1 MAKTKSFLTSRSTGP
16 ASASDS
22 DFESVIGLRPEL
34 TERPIFSQN
43 LPVERIRPNPFQARQ
58 RFDGL
63 DELSSAIHT
72 QGFISRLRVRPDPNS
87 PGEGYFQLVYGER
100 RLRAAILAGLAAVPC
115 DVADYSDQEML
126 EIGLAENIQRQ
137 DLNPLEEAHVFQRLT
152 QNGEY
157 TIRELASR
165 IGKHK
170 DYVDGR
176 LALLRAP
183 QDVQELVSKR
193 PDTVTV
199 ARRIASLGSVGERRP
214 LIEAVLEGTLNK
226 EAVREIIRGLHT
238 LADDRTG
245 EPVVELFA
253 PGEALPDNVIELESH
268 AVVRP
273 DGQNGTGQSHGLELP
288 KKNSKPTQYNSRRI
302 NQETS
307 MVLSI
312 LNRWGELE
320 PELWQANHD
329 SLNRSIQAIRD
340 TLLELAELLAEAG
353 GANLEQK

>member
-34 TERPIFSQN
+34 AERPIFSQN

-63 DELSSAIHT
+63 DELSSAILT

-100 RLRAAILAGLAAVPC
+100 RLRAAILAGLATVPC

-137 DLNPLEEAHVFQRLT
+137 DLNPLEEALVFQRLT

-157 TIRELASR
+157 TIRELAAR

-176 LALLRAP
+176 LSLLRAP
-183 QDVQELVSKR
+183 QDVQELVSRR

-226 EAVREIIRGLHT
+226 EAVREIIRDLHI
-238 LADDRTG
+238 LSDDRTG
-245 EPVVELFA
+245 EPAVEVF
-253 PGEALPDNVIELESH
+253 GEANRVLPENVIELE
-268 AVVRP
+268 ARTVVRP
-273 DGQNGTGQSHGLELP
+273 DGQNRTGPAREAP
-288 KKNSKPTQYNSRRI
+288 KKSSKNTQYNTRRI
-302 NQETS
+302 TQETS

-312 LNRWGELE
+312 LNRWGEQE
-320 PELWQANHD
+320 PEVWQANHD

>member
-1 MAKTKSFLTSRSTGP
+1 M
-16 ASASDS
+16 
-22 DFESVIGLRPEL
+22 
-34 TERPIFSQN
+34 
-43 LPVERIRPNPFQARQ
+43 
-58 RFDGL
+58 
-63 DELSSAIHT
+63 
-72 QGFISRLRVRPDPNS
+72 
-87 PGEGYFQLVYGER
+87 
-100 RLRAAILAGLAAVPC
+100 VPC
-115 DVADYSDQEML
+115 DVADYSDKEML

-137 DLNPLEEAHVFQRLT
+137 DLNPLEEAIVFQRLT
-152 QNGEY
+152 RTGEY

-165 IGKHK
+165 IGKNK

-183 QDVQELVSKR
+183 QDVQDLVMKR

-199 ARRIASLGSVGERRP
+199 ARRIASLGSPGERRP

-226 EAVREIIRGLHT
+226 EAVREIIRDLHT
-238 LADDRTG
+238 LE
-245 EPVVELFA
+245 EPPVTEVIEVTA
-253 PGEALPDNVIELESH
+253 VLPDNVIALESSP
-268 AVVRP
+268 VVRP
-273 DGQNGTGQSHGLELP
+273 DGQNKNKPASTAP
-288 KKNSKPTQYNSRRI
+288 KKAVKSSQYNTRRI

-312 LNRWGELE
+312 LNRWGELD
-320 PELWQANHD
+320 PEIWQANHD

>member
-1 MAKTKSFLTSRSTGP
+1 MAKTRSFLSSRSAGP

-22 DFESVIGLRPEL
+22 DFESVIGLRHEL
-34 TERPIFSQN
+34 AERPVFSQN

-58 RFDGL
+58 RFDAL
-63 DELSSAIHT
+63 DELSRAIQT
-72 QGFISRLRVRPDPNS
+72 QGFISRLRVRPDPNA
-87 PGEGYFQLVYGER
+87 PGQGYFQLVYGER
-100 RLRAAILAGLAAVPC
+100 RLRAAILAGLTMLPC
-115 DVADYSDQEML
+115 DVADYSDKEML

-137 DLNPLEEAHVFQRLT
+137 DLNPLEEAIVFQRLT
-152 QNGEY
+152 RTGEY

-165 IGKHK
+165 IGKNK

-183 QDVQELVSKR
+183 QDVQDLVMKR

-199 ARRIASLGSVGERRP
+199 ARRIASLGSPGERRP

-226 EAVREIIRGLHT
+226 EAVREIIRDLHT
-238 LADDRTG
+238 LEET
-245 EPVVELFA
+245 PVPEVAVTEIIEVSA
-253 PGEALPDNVIELESH
+253 ALPHNVIELESRP
-268 AVVRP
+268 VVRP
-273 DGQNGTGQSHGLELP
+273 DGQSENKAAAEAP
-288 KKNSKPTQYNSRRI
+288 KKAVKSSQYNTRRI

-312 LNRWGELE
+312 LNRWGELD
-320 PELWQANHD
+320 PETWQANHD

>member
-1 MAKTKSFLTSRSTGP
+1 MAKTRTFLTTRSAGP

-63 DELSSAIHT
+63 DELSSAIRT
-72 QGFISRLRVRPDPNS
+72 QGFISRLRVRPDLTA
-87 PGEGYFQLVYGER
+87 PGEGFFQLVYGER
-100 RLRAAILAGLAAVPC
+100 RLRAAILAGLGAVPC

-137 DLNPLEEAHVFQRLT
+137 DLNPLEEALVFQRLT

-183 QDVQELVSKR
+183 QDVQDLVARR

-226 EAVREIIRGLHT
+226 EAVREIIRDLHV
-238 LADDRTG
+238 LAD
-245 EPVVELFA
+245 EP
-253 PGEALPDNVIELESH
+253 PGQGLKAGTALPENVIEFERPE
-268 AVVRP
+268 VVRL
-273 DGQNGTGQSHGLELP
+273 DGQNGPHETAPAPDTS
-288 KKNSKPTQYNSRRI
+288 KKSAKNNQYNTRRL

-307 MVLSI
+307 LVLSI
-312 LNRWGELE
+312 LNRWGDLE
-320 PELWQANHD
+320 PEVWQTNHD

>member
-1 MAKTKSFLTSRSTGP
+1 MAKTRSFLSSRSAGP

-34 TERPIFSQN
+34 AERPIFSQS

-58 RFDGL
+58 RFDAL
-63 DELSSAIHT
+63 DELSSAIKT
-72 QGFISRLRVRPDPNS
+72 QGFISRLRVRPDPTA
-87 PGEGYFQLVYGER
+87 PGQGYFQLVYGER
-100 RLRAAILAGLAAVPC
+100 RLRAAILAGLTTVPC
-115 DVADYSDQEML
+115 DVADYSDKEML

-137 DLNPLEEAHVFQRLT
+137 DLNPLEEAIVFQRMT
-152 QNGEY
+152 KTGEY
-157 TIRELASR
+157 TIRELALR
-165 IGKHK
+165 IGKNK

-176 LALLRAP
+176 LSLLRAP
-183 QDVQELVSKR
+183 QDVQDLVMKR

-199 ARRIASLGSVGERRP
+199 ARRIASLGTIGERRP

-226 EAVREIIRGLHT
+226 EAVREIIRDLHT
-238 LADDRTG
+238 LE
-245 EPVVELFA
+245 EPVI
-253 PGEALPDNVIELESH
+253 GEVTILDVGTPLPENIIELESSS
-268 AVVRP
+268 VVRP
-273 DGQNGTGQSHGLELP
+273 DGQNGHNPTPEAS
-288 KKNSKPTQYNSRRI
+288 KKTVKSSQYNTRRI

-312 LNRWGELE
+312 LNRWGELD
-320 PELWQANHD
+320 PEIWQANHD

>member
-1 MAKTKSFLTSRSTGP
+1 MAKTKSFLTSRSAGP

-22 DFESVIGLRPEL
+22 DFESVIGLRSEL
-34 TERPIFSQN
+34 AERPIFSQN

-58 RFDGL
+58 RFDAL
-63 DELSSAIHT
+63 DELSSAIRT
-72 QGFISRLRVRPDPNS
+72 QGFISRLRVRPDHS
-87 PGEGYFQLVYGER
+87 TPGEGYFQLVYGER
-100 RLRAAILAGLAAVPC
+100 RLRAAILAGLSSVPC

-137 DLNPLEEAHVFQRLT
+137 DLNPLEEAMVFQRLT

-183 QDVQELVSKR
+183 QDVQELVAKR

-226 EAVREIIRGLHT
+226 EAVREIIRDLHT
-238 LADDRTG
+238 LDE
-245 EPVVELFA
+245 EPAGPVF
-253 PGEALPDNVIELESH
+253 EASLILPENILELEGH

-273 DGQNGTGQSHGLELP
+273 DGQNGTGPNQGPEVP
-288 KKNSKPTQYNSRRI
+288 K
-302 NQETS
+302 
-307 MVLSI
+307 
-312 LNRWGELE
+312 
-320 PELWQANHD
+320 
-329 SLNRSIQAIRD
+329 
-340 TLLELAELLAEAG
+340 
-353 GANLEQK
+353 